1 MSGIHLDS
9 PVSRGTDAD
18 IDIAH
23 VGINYTNNRV
33 LVRLRYAVSGQDRD
47 FVFEGTSLTAL
58 RNNVTQFNGLRVALL
73 AYLQTLD
80 GSLDGS
86 VT

>member
-23 VGINYTNNRV
+23 VGINYANSRV
-33 LVRLRYAVSGQDRD
+33 LVRLTFATSGQQRD
-47 FVFEGTSLTAL
+47 FIFEGPSLTAL
-58 RNNVTQFNGLRVALL
+58 RNNVSQFNGLRVALL

-80 GSLDGS
+80 NSLDGS